1 MLKELNKLTW
11 GINTS
16 KESIRKED
24 EFYDIQNM
32 YYNRR
37 WALETR
43 RGISNFSDSVGS
55 SPFTSLFFFQ
65 NDETGERIL
74 IWFAWTSV
82 YRYDEDNNEW
92 DTLWGA
98 LEEYEVDGVTRTKWS
113 FAVYKNVIYMWDGVN
128 PYMWYD
134 WTTLTKAL
142 NSAVSV
148 AFDHTTDFITQA
160 GHGYENWQ
168 RILFVGS
175 LPTEI
180 TTLKLYWIVNKTTD
194 TYQVSLT
201 EWGSPVLFT
210 SNGSSTFSQI
220 PSTPLFRY
228 LQYMGDR
235 VFAAWVDLTPN
246 TLYYTNAA
254 PSNAQTITNL
264 VVVGGDE
271 LGRINSIKELGS
283 FICAGKTSKIYSINV
298 SAPSSTPINSRSG
311 IQSHRS
317 IQNVEGSLLFFNE
330 FWLDTLKQTS
340 AISGTQ
346 ALGTSILSENIREL
360 FANIQPDSYKT
371 NCSLYAPLLNNYYFS
386 FDANNVGTTDTTVV
400 WSSSFWAFTRY
411 VIPSAYD
418 YCTYIDSDWEY
429 RYLLAPSTGGQ
440 VLEIERG
447 YDDRGLGIDWNCD
460 YRTKFWTDDWKTFSW
475 VQIRGRKNL
484 GVDATLTISVD
495 GQAVSICT
503 IDDSFIEATSN
514 PYPVWVSP
522 IGTLSI
528 GGSSSISDNLDT
540 YEFSLRI
547 PVEQTGQELWIKI
560 EWNEAPLVFSLE
572 QMRVEV
578 NKEVISLFDNYA

>member
-1 MLKELNKLTW
+1 MLKELNQLTW

-24 EFYDIQNM
+24 EFFDIQNM

-37 WALETR
+37 GALETR
-43 RGISNFSDSVGS
+43 RGVSNFWDSVGV

-65 NDETGERIL
+65 RDDTGERIL
-74 IWFAWTSV
+74 IGFAGSVMYQYTESTNSWTSKQT
-82 YRYDEDNNEW
+82 W
-92 DTLWGA
+92 L
-98 LEEYEVDGVTRTKWS
+98 LEFEADGVTRTKWS

-128 PYMWYD
+128 PYMYYD
-134 WTTLTKAL
+134 GTTVTQAIA
-142 NSAVSV
+142 SGISV
-148 AFDHTTDFITQA
+148 ALDNSTDFITQVA
-160 GHGYENWQ
+160 HWYSNLQ
-168 RILFVGS
+168 RIAFFGT
-175 LPTEI
+175 LPTQIEQGRF
-180 TTLKLYWIVNKTTD
+180 YYVRNKTTD
-194 TYQVSLT
+194 TYQISLT
-201 EWGSPVLFT
+201 PTSTVINFTTDGSGVT
-210 SNGSSTFSQI
+210 SKI

-235 VFAAWVDLTPN
+235 VFGAWVDDTPT

-271 LGRINSIKELGS
+271 LWRINSIKELGS

-298 SAPSSTPINSRSG
+298 SSPSSTPINSRSG

-330 FWLDTLKQTS
+330 FGLDTLKQTS

-386 FDANNVGTTDTTVV
+386 FDANNVGSTDTTVV

-411 VIPSAYD
+411 VIPSAFD
-418 YCTYIDSDWEY
+418 YCTYIDEDGEY

-460 YRTKFWTDDWKTFSW
+460 YRTKFGTDDWKTFSW
-475 VQIRGRKNL
+475 VQIRWRKNL
-484 GVDATLTISVD
+484 GVPATLTISVD

-503 IDDSFIEATSN
+503 IDDSFIEATAN

-528 GGSSSISDNLDT
+528 WGSSSISSNLDT

-547 PVEQTGQELWIKI
+547 PVEQTGQELGIKI

>member
-37 WALETR
+37 GALETR
-43 RGISNFSDSVGS
+43 RGTSNFSDSVGS
-55 SPFTSLFFFQ
+55 KPFTSLFFFQ
-65 NDETGERIL
+65 NDETWVRYL
-74 IWFAWTSV
+74 I
-82 YRYDEDNNEW
+82 
-92 DTLWGA
+92 GA
-98 LEEYEVDGVTRTKWS
+98 SGTNMYKYVEGTNSWSSIKSGLTEFEADGVTRTKWS
-113 FAVYKNVIYMWDGVN
+113 FAVYKNIIYMCDGVN
-128 PYMWYD
+128 SYAKWD
-134 WTTLTKAL
+134 GTTYTEY
-142 NSAVSV
+142 
-148 AFDHTTDFITQA
+148 A
-160 GHGYENWQ
+160 G
-168 RILFVGS
+168 
-175 LPTEI
+175 
-180 TTLKLYWIVNKTTD
+180 
-194 TYQVSLT
+194 
-201 EWGSPVLFT
+201 
-210 SNGSSTFSQI
+210 
-220 PSTPLFRY
+220 TPKFRY
-228 LQYMGDR
+228 IQYMGDR
-235 VFAAWVDLTPN
+235 VFGAGVDATPN
-246 TLYYTNAA
+246 TLYYTSAA
-254 PSNAQTITNL
+254 AAEANNPANV

-283 FICAGKTSKIYSINV
+283 FICAGKTGKIYSINV

-330 FWLDTLKQTS
+330 FGLDTLKQVS

-360 FANIQPDSYKT
+360 FANIQPESYKR

-386 FDANNVGTTDTTVV
+386 FDANNVGSTDTTVV

-418 YCTYIDSDWEY
+418 YCTYIDEDGEY
-429 RYLLAPSTGGQ
+429 RYLIAPSTGGQ

-460 YRTKFWTDDWKTFSW
+460 YRTKFGTDDWKTFSW

-484 GVDATLTISVD
+484 GVDATLTISID
-495 GQAVSICT
+495 GQSVSTCT
-503 IDDSFIEATSN
+503 IDDSFIEATAN

-528 GGSSSISDNLDT
+528 WGSSSISSNLDT
-540 YEFSLRI
+540 YEFALRI
-547 PVEQTGQELWIKI
+547 PVEQTGQELGIKI